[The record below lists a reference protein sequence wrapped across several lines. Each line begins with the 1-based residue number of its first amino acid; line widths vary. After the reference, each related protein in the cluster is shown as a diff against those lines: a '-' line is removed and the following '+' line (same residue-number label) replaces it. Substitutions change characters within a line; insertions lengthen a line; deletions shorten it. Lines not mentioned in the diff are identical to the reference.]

1 MIIIMVMVR
10 IGLQHSALAP
20 IMAPATSPLRRS
32 PAQRPRFSRSTESP
46 LTIHDYLSLGM
57 NRSPAQC
64 PRAN

>member
-20 IMAPATSPLRRS
+20 IMAPATFPLRRS

-46 LTIHDYLSLGM
+46 L
-57 NRSPAQC
+57 PF
-64 PRAN
+64 PRHEQVSSTVP